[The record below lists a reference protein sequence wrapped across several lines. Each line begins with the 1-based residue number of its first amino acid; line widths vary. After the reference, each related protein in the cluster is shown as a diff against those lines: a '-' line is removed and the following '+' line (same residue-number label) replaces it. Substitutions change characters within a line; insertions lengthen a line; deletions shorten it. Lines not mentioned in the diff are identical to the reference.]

1 MGKNKK
7 GLSSS
12 GGTTGYAHA
21 HNPNPAAR
29 ESDDRRLDQL
39 SRLGIKRLEVA
50 VSRQME
56 SMRRYIC
63 PSNDTTDST
72 RGRDKKKPRIGR
84 RPLIMLDYYLN
95 DFLIFF

>member
-1 MGKNKK
+1 MGKSKK

-21 HNPNPAAR
+21 HNPNPTAR

-50 VSRQME
+50 VSRHME
-56 SMRRYIC
+56 SMQRYV
-63 PSNDTTDST
+63 PASTATTDSAG
-72 RGRDKKKPRIGR
+72 GRSKKPRIG
-84 RPLIMLDYYLN
+84 N
-95 DFLIFF
+95 